1 MPDNSESFFSDPKTA
16 ISLLALVIA
25 IFSFIW
31 TLANQWKQ
39 NKRWDALNLARIEL
53 EDEGFIVWKEMSN
66 EEVLA
71 TKWGYEPTIFQN
83 IEERRYV
90 QRYQMINCLAILDL
104 NTRDRVPNSNIA
116 FTLSEVEQEVAR
128 LGLLGKPERAATSK
142 MYQIQF
148 KLKNVGATR
157 ATEIRVGISVKS
169 SSNGLNGDLFL
180 SDQDVDIYP
189 SGTMNASTIFYL
201 PVLENLP
208 NPMNFLVNVTYK
220 RVDGSK
226 VDKSIPVTYDSKRN
240 FWSLGV

>member
-1 MPDNSESFFSDPKTA
+1 MPDNNEGFFSDPKTA
-16 ISLLALVIA
+16 ISLLLIVIA
-25 IFSFIW
+25 ILSLIW

-53 EDEGFIVWKEMSN
+53 EDEGFIIWKEMSK
-66 EEVLA
+66 EEILS
-71 TKWGYEPTIFQN
+71 TKWGYEPSIFQN
-83 IEERRYV
+83 IEERRYI

-104 NTRDRVPNSNIA
+104 NTRERVPNSAIA

-148 KLKNVGATR
+148 KLKNMGATR
-157 ATEIRVGISVKS
+157 ATDMRVKISVKS
-169 SSNGLNGDLFL
+169 SSNGLNGELFL
-180 SDQDVDIYP
+180 SDQAVDLYP

-201 PVLENLP
+201 PVSENLP
-208 NPMNFLVNVTYK
+208 NPMNFNVNVTYK
-220 RVDGSK
+220 PVDGST

-240 FWSLGV
+240 FWSLGL